1 MALQNNP
8 VHSKSAVEDASVA
21 PLRFSTQCLPER
33 ERLSTWRDVFA
44 RGVVRIDVE
53 PLSDVPFCA
62 EARLRVLPGLR
73 IIVCATTPVR
83 NRRTPAIATDGDDS
97 FGFFINLGE
106 RAGASQR
113 GREATLRA
121 GDAMLISHEP
131 SIVMPSPA
139 GHVGVIV
146 PRAALASRVRNL
158 DDSILRRI
166 PRSAEALRL
175 LRGYLRLLPEK
186 LALHSSPLRELAVR
200 HIYDLIALALA
211 PDALRGDQALSATA
225 AARLDLALEHIAE
238 RFEDPMLTVVDV
250 ARRQCISARYLQRLI
265 ETTGTSFTMRVN
277 ELRLQRALV
286 LLTSSEGQDRRIS
299 DIALAA
305 GFSDLSHF
313 NRLFR
318 ARFGDTPTAVR
329 RELKRD

>member
-1 MALQNNP
+1 ME
-8 VHSKSAVEDASVA
+8 HASFA
-21 PLRFSTQCLPER
+21 PLRFSTQFVSER
-33 ERLSTWRDVFA
+33 ERLSTWRDVFG

-53 PLSDVPFCA
+53 PLSDVPFRA

-73 IIVCATTPVR
+73 MIVCVTTPVR
-83 NRRTPAIATDGDDS
+83 NRRTPAIAADGDDS

-106 RAGASQR
+106 RAGALQR

-139 GHVGVIV
+139 GHIGVIV
-146 PRAALASRVRNL
+146 PRVALASRVRNL
-158 DDSILRRI
+158 DDAILRRI
-166 PRSAEALRL
+166 PRSTKALRL

-186 LALHSSPLRELAVR
+186 LATCSPPLRELAVS

-211 PDALRGDQALSATA
+211 PDTLPGDRALSATA
-225 AARLDLALEHIAE
+225 SARLDLALKDIAE
-238 RFEDPMLTVVDV
+238 RFEDPMLTVVGV

-265 ETTGTSFTMRVN
+265 ETTGTSFTMRLN

-286 LLTSSEGQDRRIS
+286 LLTSPEGRDRRIS
-299 DIALAA
+299 DIALAV

-329 RELKRD
+329 RESNKGIAI